1 MKSTNIITVQIVSF
15 ILILLTANNLLED
28 VSATILFT
36 LSFCTFAYCALYI
49 NRHQKELLREINRRY
64 AERKAIQ

>member
-36 LSFCTFAYCALYI
+36 LSFCTFAHCALYI
-49 NRHQKELLREINRRY
+49 NKHQKELLREINRRY